1 MEFTSRFRMI
11 HVIQFKEEMTM
22 RTIQLNNGV
31 KMPQLGFGVY
41 QIPLE
46 ETAEAVYQAIKA
58 GYRLIDTASI
68 YGNEKET
75 GEGIK
80 RAIDEGLTTREE
92 LFVTSKLFILQAPE
106 EKAAETIEQS
116 LNVMGLDYLDLYLIH
131 QPYGDVYGAWRAMVA
146 AQKAGKL
153 RAIGISNFKSA
164 KMIEF
169 VGLNDVKPQ
178 INQIEVNPWNQR
190 IEDQEWHEKYG
201 VQIEAWAPFA
211 EGHHDLFTNP
221 VLAEIGEQYGKSVGQ
236 VVLRWLMQRGIVALA
251 KSVRPERMAENIN
264 IFDFE
269 LSDADVEKISAL
281 DRKESAF
288 FDHDAPQQV
297 EWVMNRMLD
306 TEN

>member
-1 MEFTSRFRMI
+1 M
-11 HVIQFKEEMTM
+11 
-22 RTIQLNNGV
+22 
-31 KMPQLGFGVY
+31 
-41 QIPLE
+41 
-46 ETAEAVYQAIKA
+46 
-58 GYRLIDTASI
+58 
-68 YGNEKET
+68 
-75 GEGIK
+75 
-80 RAIDEGLTTREE
+80 
-92 LFVTSKLFILQAPE
+92 
-106 EKAAETIEQS
+106 
-116 LNVMGLDYLDLYLIH
+116 
-131 QPYGDVYGAWRAMVA
+131 
-146 AQKAGKL
+146 
-153 RAIGISNFKSA
+153 
-164 KMIEF
+164 
-169 VGLNDVKPQ
+169 
-178 INQIEVNPWNQR
+178 
-190 IEDQEWHEKYG
+190 
-201 VQIEAWAPFA
+201 QIEAWAPFA